1 VLRERGGA
9 ILNVTSDA
17 AVEPYA
23 GWGDAT
29 ANRSAASFGHGREA
43 AEKIVPGLG
52 AELGS
57 PVAVGHG
64 LSVSARMPLT
74 MRRRP

>member
-1 VLRERGGA
+1 MTVLVTGARGDVG
-9 ILNVTSDA
+9 
-17 AVEPYA
+17 
-23 GWGDAT
+23 
-29 ANRSAASFGHGREA
+29 

-64 LSVSARMPLT
+64 LSVSAPMPLT